1 MKFYLL
7 LIIYFFSLSLIA
19 KEIDYTLKIENPH
32 RNYFNIEIS
41 YDVENEEYI
50 DFVMPAWTPGSYVI
64 KNWSKNVFD
73 VHAKNEM
80 DSDLIYFKTDKQTWR
95 IETNQSKKIIFSYKL
110 YAYSMNNPYHAHIEK
125 DFAYFNGAVIFMYVN
140 GKKDVPH
147 NLEFI
152 YLDDWEVH
160 TSLQTKLSENK
171 YQAVNFDEFVDCPAF
186 LGKLYKFSFEVQGKE
201 HFVVFNNWYDIN
213 EDQITNDL
221 SKMVNWFYTIFGELP
236 YEHYSFFLRVSEPG
250 GGGIEHLYS
259 NVSAVTPKSLKGDLD
274 DVAYYS
280 KLLML
285 ESHEFFHLYNVKRI
299 RPTGLGPFDYT
310 NEVYTKLLWFSEGFT
325 SYYTHRPLSK
335 AGVLY
340 EDKILESWST
350 LVNRLINNTAIKV
363 KPVSQYSYDAWLR
376 SDIPDYSFRT
386 YYTNGALIALLL
398 DIDMRMQTAHKK
410 HMDGFF
416 NYLYHDIYKKNKTF
430 NLESFYTL
438 LIEYSGIDFS
448 EFFNKYIT
456 GSEELPIAQYLNKIG
471 LQLEVVSE
479 IPFTGIK
486 INSKLNNI
494 AIVYYIYPGSPA
506 DQLQIGRGD
515 HIVSIGG
522 EKVTKENWL
531 EIVNKIELNEDV
543 EIKWIYNNQILTSD
557 IEIHK
562 NQIIEYSISKKSD
575 ITEDQKQFINELIL
589 P

>member
-7 LIIYFFSLSLIA
+7 LIIYFFSISLFA

-152 YLDDWEVH
+152 YPDDWEVH

-186 LGKLYKFSFEVQGKE
+186 LGKLYKFSFDVQGKE

-310 NEVYTKLLWFSEGFT
+310 NEGFT

-471 LQLEVVSE
+471 LLLEVVSE

-486 INSKLNNI
+486 INSKVNYI

-515 HIVSIGG
+515 HIVSIDG

>member
-7 LIIYFFSLSLIA
+7 LIIYFFSISLFA

-152 YLDDWEVH
+152 YPDDWEVH

-186 LGKLYKFSFEVQGKE
+186 LGKLYKFSFDVQGKE

-335 AGVLY
+335 AGVFY

-486 INSKLNNI
+486 INSKVNNI

-515 HIVSIGG
+515 HIVSIDG